1 MKEKCMRSLSVSL
14 TLVGLVVGLSLVP
27 HALARTGSG
36 GIYSVYPRVDA
47 TVIALEA
54 QGLALIRA
62 TNGTTYEVVQRPM
75 WRVGD
80 QVECEHTAYTR
91 VPWERLTCRKVS
103 G

>member
-1 MKEKCMRSLSVSL
+1 MRSFSVSL
-14 TLVGLVVGLSLVP
+14 ALVGLVVGVSLVP
-27 HALARTGSG
+27 HALARTNSG

-47 TVIALEA
+47 TVITLEA
-54 QGLALIRA
+54 QGLALIRT
-62 TNGTTYEVVQRPM
+62 TNGTTYEVVQHPM

>member
-1 MKEKCMRSLSVSL
+1 MRSFSVSL
-14 TLVGLVVGLSLVP
+14 ALVGLVVGVSLVP

-47 TVIALEA
+47 MVIALEA
-54 QGLALIRA
+54 QGLAIIRT
-62 TNGTTYEVVQRPM
+62 TNGTTYEVVQRPR

-80 QVECEHTAYTR
+80 QVECEHVAYAR
-91 VPWERLTCRKVS
+91 VPWERLSCRKVS

>member
-1 MKEKCMRSLSVSL
+1 MRSLSVSL

-27 HALARTGSG
+27 HALARTSSG

-54 QGLALIRA
+54 QGLAIIRT

-75 WRVGD
+75 WQVGD

-91 VPWERLTCRKVS
+91 VPWERLTCHKVS

>member
-1 MKEKCMRSLSVSL
+1 MRRLYVFT
-14 TLVGLVVGLSLVP
+14 TLLALVAGLRLVP
-27 HALARTGSG
+27 HALARVDSG
-36 GIYSVYPRVDA
+36 GTYSVYPRVDA

-54 QGLALIRA
+54 QGLAIIRT
-62 TNGTTYEVVQRPM
+62 TNGTTYEVVQRPR

-91 VPWERLTCRKVS
+91 VPWERLTCHKVS